1 MQNDIALRSYSYSG
15 CLIEKFGGSGGIRD
29 KSLLE
34 SALSRPFQTFDGK
47 DLYIDVIQKAAALIE
62 SIIKNHPFI
71 DGNKR
76 IGYVL
81 MRLWLLQNGFDVKAT
96 KEEKYLFVIGIASGE
111 SDIKDISKWLN
122 RNIQKDKR

>member
-1 MQNDIALRSYSYSG
+1 MISLSEAI
-15 CLIEKFGGSGGIRD
+15 LIQDVLIDKYGGSRGIRD
-29 KSLLE
+29 RSLLE

-47 DLYIDVIQKAAALIE
+47 DLYIDVIQKSAALIE
-62 SIIKNHPFI
+62 SIIKNHPFV

-96 KEEKYLFVIGIASGE
+96 QEEKYLFVIGIASGK
-111 SDIKDISKWLN
+111 SDLADISKWLN
-122 RNIQKDKR
+122 RNIQKDRR

>member
-1 MQNDIALRSYSYSG
+1 MISVSEAILIQDI
-15 CLIEKFGGSGGIRD
+15 LIDKFGGSRGIRD
-29 KSLLE
+29 RHLLE

-47 DLYIDVIQKAAALIE
+47 DLYIDDIQKAAALIE

-96 KEEKYLFVIGIASGE
+96 QEEKYLFVIRIASGK
-111 SDIKDISKWLN
+111 SDMTDISKWLN
-122 RNIQKDKR
+122 RNIQKDKK

>member
-1 MQNDIALRSYSYSG
+1 MISLSEATLIQDV
-15 CLIEKFGGSGGIRD
+15 LIEKFGGSKGIHD

-47 DLYIDVIQKAAALIE
+47 DLYIDNIQKAAALIE

-96 KEEKYLFVIGIASGE
+96 QEEKYLFVIGIASGE

-122 RNIQKDKR
+122 RNIHKDKR